1 MKFENISTEDDFRE
15 GRIRMAVL
23 WEKEDVGRFSD
34 FFKQDMVDVVQLI
47 SDEGVVGAIVTP
59 QFPSEPASTDD
70 VMIST
75 TELKR
80 RLQYEYDRESSTYE
94 AEAACAYRGALQ
106 IVDEMISRET
116 SIHSLQSPGHEEP
129 LRADGS
135 CVNCGETGS
144 HSVHCWWWRRY
155 GSHRQVKQTEV
166 SDD

>member
-1 MKFENISTEDDFRE
+1 MKFENISTEEDFRE

-34 FFKQDMVDVVQLI
+34 FFKQDMVDVVQII
-47 SDEGVVGAIVTP
+47 SAEGVVGAIVTP
-59 QFPSEPASTDD
+59 QLPSEPASTDD
-70 VMIST
+70 VRISA

-80 RLQYEYDRESSTYE
+80 RLQYEYDRESSACE
-94 AEAACAYRGALQ
+94 AGAACAYRGALQ
-106 IVDEMISRET
+106 IVDEMIGRET
-116 SIHSLQSPGHEEP
+116 SIHPPQSPGHEEP

-144 HSVHCWWWRRY
+144 HSFHCWWWRRY
-155 GSHRQVKQTEV
+155 GSRRQVQTGV